1 MAKKVKSKL
10 AREIGEVAKNQRRV
24 SVRKSESKDDK
35 LTSSNSPSAGTSSNE
50 GEVASPKAHLKPSRR
65 RSPKKKNDETSTSNI
80 ARPYAIYD
88 CNDAWVVAAKRTR
101 TNIHGAFLREGLGE
115 KGLSAGKN
123 AEIDIFIAE
132 NKSSDAV
139 YSDKNFLTIDY
150 DTFLCIYNI
159 LCFIS
164 SIREFNFHTP
174 PRIGR
179 RLETYNSLE
188 DLNSDIQSNVQ
199 IENVNQRR
207 VFTKAQKRNIKE
219 RIRDLLKMNVNAILG
234 HDDFLQHFNV
244 HPAVLLFINT
254 VNANK
259 IDITNSCD
267 FDNYFSIDLI
277 TAFVNRFN
285 LIFNQPAYKKATSK
299 RLFNVQ
305 ENVNSVMEHANA
317 IMKNG
322 SAHAIRFCLGFNCP
336 FDDEYDIKFERA
348 LKLRLKTPSQV
359 NDYRLMMLRTG
370 RNAVFRNGAKN
381 PIMKYIDGYI
391 WKMDYCSIRGHYL
404 HVILFLKENWDKHFN
419 IMESIGEMWRAKVK
433 NGDVFSYRGTR
444 SRINLQPATNKQKI
458 LNDIH
463 DLFIQD
469 VLAYADTT
477 LSSGKKIRTFGKGA
491 QKGWVLNS
499 MQQGQTMPAAHE
511 QKLAEFQ
518 ALMEKAGIEPAEL
531 LAAID
536 TKAKRAPRPP
546 KYRYVENGVEKTW
559 TGQGRTPKF
568 LAEQLEQGRQLD
580 DFLI

>member
-1 MAKKVKSKL
+1 MAKKVKSKW
-10 AREIGEVAKNQRRV
+10 AREIGDAVKNQRRV
-24 SVRKSESKDDK
+24 VVREIESKDGK
-35 LTSSNSPSAGTSSNE
+35 VASSELSSASHLSNE
-50 GEVASPKAHLKPSRR
+50 DKVASPEAHLKPSRR
-65 RSPKKKNDETSTSNI
+65 RTSQKKNEEKIATNI

-101 TNIHGAFLREGLGE
+101 TNIHGAFSREGLGE

-139 YSDKNFLTIDY
+139 YSNKKILTDDF
-150 DTFLCIYNI
+150 DTFLCIYKI
-159 LCFIS
+159 LHFIS
-164 SIREFNFHTP
+164 YIREFNFHTH

-207 VFTKAQKRNIKE
+207 AFTKVQKRNIKE
-219 RIRDLLKMNVNAILG
+219 RIRHLLKMNVSAILG
-234 HDDFLQHFNV
+234 HDDFLQHLNV
-244 HPAVLLFINT
+244 HPAVSLFINT

-259 IDITNSCD
+259 IDITNRGD
-267 FDNYFSIDLI
+267 FERYFSMDLI

-305 ENVNSVMEHANA
+305 ENVASVMEHANA
-317 IMKNG
+317 IMKSG
-322 SAHAIRFCLGFNCP
+322 STHAIRFCLGFN
-336 FDDEYDIKFERA
+336 FKLDDEYDVEFEKA

-359 NDYRLMMLRTG
+359 NDYRLMTLRAG

-391 WKMDYCSIRGHYL
+391 WKMDYCSVRGYYL
-404 HVILFLKENWDKHFN
+404 HVILFLKENWNKHFN
-419 IMESIGEMWRAKVK
+419 IMESIGEMWREKVK

-444 SRINLQPATNKQKI
+444 SRINLQTATNQQKM

-499 MQQGQTMPAAHE
+499 TQQGKTKPTAHE
-511 QKLAEFQ
+511 QKLAKFQ
-518 ALMEKAGIEPAEL
+518 TLMDKAGIDPAEL

-536 TKAKRAPRPP
+536 KKAKRAPRPP
-546 KYRYVENGVEKTW
+546 KYRYVENGVEHTW

>member
-1 MAKKVKSKL
+1 MTKKVKGRL
-10 AREIGEVAKNQRRV
+10 AREIGGVAKNQRRIV
-24 SVRKSESKDDK
+24 IRKSESKNDK
-35 LTSSNSPSAGTSSNE
+35 VTSSDLSSADTSSNE
-50 GEVASPKAHLKPSRR
+50 GEVAPPKAQLKSSRR
-65 RSPKKKNDETSTSNI
+65 RIPQKKNEGTSTSNI

-101 TNIHGAFLREGLGE
+101 TNIHGAFLREGLGV
-115 KGLSAGKN
+115 KGLSTGETG
-123 AEIDIFIAE
+123 EIDVFIAE

-139 YSDKNFLTIDY
+139 YSDKNFLTNDY

-188 DLNSDIQSNVQ
+188 DLNSDIKNNVQ
-199 IENVNQRR
+199 IENLNQQR
-207 VFTKAQKRNIKE
+207 VFTKTQKRNIKE
-219 RIRDLLKMNVNAILG
+219 RIRHLLKMNVSAILG
-234 HDDFLQHFNV
+234 YDDFLQHFNV
-244 HPAVLLFINT
+244 HPAVSLFLNT

-267 FDNYFSIDLI
+267 FENYFSIDLI

-285 LIFNQPAYKKATSK
+285 LIFNQPAYKKAASK

-336 FDDEYDIKFERA
+336 LDDEYDLELEKG
-348 LKLRLKTPSQV
+348 LQQRLKTLSQR

-391 WKMDYCSIRGHYL
+391 WKMDYCSVRGYYL
-404 HVILFLKENWDKHFN
+404 HVILFLKENWHKHFN
-419 IMESIGEMWRAKVK
+419 VMESIGEMWRDKVK

-444 SRINLQPATNKQKI
+444 SRINLQTATNKQKM
-458 LNDIH
+458 LDDVR

-469 VLAYADTT
+469 VLAYADST

-491 QKGWVLNS
+491 QKGWVIHS
-499 MQQGQTMPAAHE
+499 TQQRQVKLSAHE

-518 ALMEKAGIEPAEL
+518 ALMEKAGIAPAEL

-536 TKAKRAPRPP
+536 TKVKREPRPP

-568 LAEQLEQGRQLD
+568 LAQQLEQGRQLD
-580 DFLI
+580 EFLI

>member
-10 AREIGEVAKNQRRV
+10 AREIGEAAKNQRRV
-24 SVRKSESKDDK
+24 GVRKSENKDDR

-65 RSPKKKNDETSTSNI
+65 RSPQKKNEKKSEPNI
-80 ARPYAIYD
+80 SRPYAIYD
-88 CNDAWVVAAKRTR
+88 CNNAWIAAAKRTR
-101 TNIHGAFLREGLGE
+101 TNVHGAFLREGLGE

-123 AEIDIFIAE
+123 AEIDIFMAE

-139 YSDKNFLTIDY
+139 YSDKKFLTVDY
-150 DTFLCIYNI
+150 DTFLCIYDI

-219 RIRDLLKMNVNAILG
+219 RIRHLLKMNVSAILG

-244 HPAVLLFINT
+244 HPAVSLFINT

-259 IDITNSCD
+259 IDITNGCD
-267 FDNYFSIDLI
+267 FENYFSIDLI

-336 FDDEYDIKFERA
+336 FDDEYDIKFEKA

-444 SRINLQPATNKQKI
+444 SRINLQPATNKQKM

-477 LSSGKKIRTFGKGA
+477 LSSGKRIRTFGKGA

-499 MQQGQTMPAAHE
+499 MQQGHTMPTAHE

>member
-1 MAKKVKSKL
+1 MAKKVKGKL
-10 AREIGEVAKNQRRV
+10 VREIGEVAKSQRRV
-24 SVRKSESKDDK
+24 VVRNFESKDDRF
-35 LTSSNSPSAGTSSNE
+35 TSSNLSSTSSSFNE
-50 GEVASPKAHLKPSRR
+50 ELATSPKAHLKPSRR
-65 RSPKKKNDETSTSNI
+65 RTSPKKNEKESTSNI
-80 ARPYAIYD
+80 TRPYAIYD
-88 CNDAWVVAAKRTR
+88 CNDAWVAAAKRTR
-101 TNIHGAFLREGLGE
+101 TNIHAAFLREGLGK
-115 KGLSAGKN
+115 KGLSTG
-123 AEIDIFIAE
+123 EIDVFIAE
-132 NKSSDAV
+132 NKSFDAE
-139 YSDKNFLTIDY
+139 YSNKKVLTNDY

-179 RLETYNSLE
+179 RLEKYNSLE
-188 DLNSDIQSNVQ
+188 NLNADIKNNVQ
-199 IENVNQRR
+199 MENENQWR
-207 VFTKAQKRNIKE
+207 VFTKAQKEKIKKE
-219 RIRDLLKMNVNAILG
+219 IRRALKTNVSAILG
-234 HDDFLQHFNV
+234 CEDFLQHFNV
-244 HPAVLLFINT
+244 HPAVSLFVNT
-254 VNANK
+254 VNENN
-259 IDITNSCD
+259 IDITNSRD
-267 FDNYFSIDLI
+267 FESYFSTDLI

-285 LIFNQPAYKKATSK
+285 LIFNQPVYKKATSK

-305 ENVNSVMEHANA
+305 ENVTSVMEHANA

-322 SAHAIRFCLGFNCP
+322 STHAIRFCLGFNCP
-336 FDDEYDIKFERA
+336 LDDEYDLEFDQA
-348 LKLRLKTPSQV
+348 LRQRLTTPSQV
-359 NDYRLMMLRTG
+359 NDYRLMMLHAG

-391 WKMDYCSIRGHYL
+391 WKMDYCSVRGYYL
-404 HVILFLKENWDKHFN
+404 HVILFLKENWHKHFN
-419 IMESIGEMWRAKVK
+419 LMESIGEMWREKVD

-444 SRINLQPATNKQKI
+444 NRINIQTDSNKQKI

-499 MQQGQTMPAAHE
+499 MQQGQTMPTAHK
-511 QKLAEFQ
+511 QKLVEFQ
-518 ALMEKAGIEPAEL
+518 ALMEKAGIDPAEL

>member
-24 SVRKSESKDDK
+24 SVSKSESKDYK
-35 LTSSNSPSAGTSSNE
+35 LTSSNSSSAGTSSNE

-65 RSPKKKNDETSTSNI
+65 RSPQKKNEKKSEPNI
-80 ARPYAIYD
+80 SRPYAIYD
-88 CNDAWVVAAKRTR
+88 CNNAWIAAAKRTR

-115 KGLSAGKN
+115 KGLSAGSN

-139 YSDKNFLTIDY
+139 YSDKKFLTVDY
-150 DTFLCIYNI
+150 DTFLCIYDI

-219 RIRDLLKMNVNAILG
+219 RIRHLLKMNVSAILG
-234 HDDFLQHFNV
+234 YDDFLQHFNV
-244 HPAVLLFINT
+244 HPAVSLFINT

-267 FDNYFSIDLI
+267 FENYFSIDLI

-305 ENVNSVMEHANA
+305 ENVNSVMGHANA

-336 FDDEYDIKFERA
+336 FDDEYDIKFEKA
-348 LKLRLKTPSQV
+348 LKLRLKTPAQV
-359 NDYRLMMLRTG
+359 NDYRLMMLRAG

-444 SRINLQPATNKQKI
+444 SRINLQPATNKQKM

-499 MQQGQTMPAAHE
+499 MQQGQTMPTAHE

>member
-10 AREIGEVAKNQRRV
+10 AREIGDVVKSQRRV
-24 SVRKSESKDDK
+24 VVREIESEDGKVASSE
-35 LTSSNSPSAGTSSNE
+35 LSYTSHLSNE
-50 GEVASPKAHLKPSRR
+50 DKVASPEVHLKPSRR
-65 RSPKKKNDETSTSNI
+65 RTSQKKNEEKIATNI

-101 TNIHGAFLREGLGE
+101 TNIHGAFSREGLGE
-115 KGLSAGKN
+115 KGLGTG
-123 AEIDIFIAE
+123 EIDVFIAE
-132 NKSSDAV
+132 NKSFDAE
-139 YSDKNFLTIDY
+139 YSNRKVLTNDY
-150 DTFLCIYNI
+150 NTFLCIYNI

-179 RLETYNSLE
+179 RLEKYNSLE
-188 DLNSDIQSNVQ
+188 DLNADIKSNVQ
-199 IENVNQRR
+199 MENKNQWRI
-207 VFTKAQKRNIKE
+207 FTKTQKRNIKE
-219 RIRDLLKMNVNAILG
+219 KVRRLLKMNVSSILG
-234 HDDFLQHFNV
+234 CEDFLQHFNV
-244 HPAVLLFINT
+244 HPAVSLFVNT

-267 FDNYFSIDLI
+267 FENYFSMDLI

-285 LIFNQPAYKKATSK
+285 LTFNQPVYKKATSK

-305 ENVNSVMEHANA
+305 ENVTSVMEHANA
-317 IMKNG
+317 IMTNG
-322 SAHAIRFCLGFNCP
+322 STHAIRFCLGFNCP
-336 FDDEYDIKFERA
+336 LDDEYDLEFEQA
-348 LKLRLKTPSQV
+348 LRQRLTTPSQV
-359 NDYRLMMLRTG
+359 NDYRLMTLRAG

-391 WKMDYCSIRGHYL
+391 WKMDYCSVRGYYL
-404 HVILFLKENWDKHFN
+404 HVILFLKENWNKDFN
-419 IMESIGEMWRAKVK
+419 IMESIGEMWREKVK

-444 SRINLQPATNKQKI
+444 SRINLQTATNQQKM

-491 QKGWVLNS
+491 QKGWVINS
-499 MQQGQTMPAAHE
+499 TQQGKTKPTAHE
-511 QKLAEFQ
+511 QKLAKFQ
-518 ALMEKAGIEPAEL
+518 TLMDKAGIDPAEL

-536 TKAKRAPRPP
+536 KKAKRAPRPP
-546 KYRYVENGVEKTW
+546 KYRYVENGVEHTW

>member
-1 MAKKVKSKL
+1 MAKEVKGKL
-10 AREIGEVAKNQRRV
+10 ARKIGGIAKSQRRV
-24 SVRKSESKDDK
+24 SIRKSESKDDK
-35 LTSSNSPSAGTSSNE
+35 VTPSNSSSAGTSSNE
-50 GEVASPKAHLKPSRR
+50 REVASSKAYLKPSRR
-65 RSPKKKNDETSTSNI
+65 RGTKKKNDKTSTPNI

-88 CNDAWVVAAKRTR
+88 CNDAWVVAAQRTR
-101 TNIHGAFLREGLGE
+101 TNIHGAFLREGLGD
-115 KGLSAGKN
+115 KGLSTGKTG
-123 AEIDIFIAE
+123 EIDVFIAE

-139 YSDKNFLTIDY
+139 YSNKKILTNDY

-159 LCFIS
+159 LRFVS
-164 SIREFNFHTP
+164 YIREFNFHTP
-174 PRIGR
+174 PQIGR

-188 DLNSDIQSNVQ
+188 DLNSDIQNNAQ
-199 IENVNQRR
+199 IENANQRR
-207 VFTKAQKRNIKE
+207 VFTKVQKRNIKE
-219 RIRDLLKMNVNAILG
+219 RIRYLLKMNVSAILG
-234 HDDFLQHFNV
+234 YDDFLQHFNV
-244 HPAVLLFINT
+244 HPAVFLFINT

-259 IDITNSCD
+259 IDITNRGD
-267 FDNYFSIDLI
+267 FERYFSIDLI
-277 TAFVNRFN
+277 SAFVNRFN
-285 LIFNQPAYKKATSK
+285 LIFNQPAYKKAISK

-305 ENVNSVMEHANA
+305 ENVASVMEHANF
-317 IMKNG
+317 IMKDG
-322 SAHAIRFCLGFNCP
+322 SSHAIRFCLGFNCP
-336 FDDEYDIKFERA
+336 LDDEYDIEFE
-348 LKLRLKTPSQV
+348 KELRLKSSSQL
-359 NDYRLMMLRTG
+359 NDYRLMTLRTG

-391 WKMDYCSIRGHYL
+391 WKMDYCSIRGYYL
-404 HVILFLKENWDKHFN
+404 HVILFLKENWNKHFN
-419 IMESIGEMWRAKVK
+419 IMESIGEMWREKVK

-444 SRINLQPATNKQKI
+444 SRINLQTATNQQKM

-499 MQQGQTMPAAHE
+499 TQQGKTKPTAHE

-518 ALMEKAGIEPAEL
+518 TLMDKAGIDPAEL

-536 TKAKRAPRPP
+536 KKAKRAPRPP
-546 KYRYVENGVEKTW
+546 KYRYVENGVEHTW

>member
-1 MAKKVKSKL
+1 MTRKVKGKL
-10 AREIGEVAKNQRRV
+10 EREIGEVAKGQRRGV
-24 SVRKSESKDDK
+24 VRKLETKDDRVA
-35 LTSSNSPSAGTSSNE
+35 SSNLSSASSSSNE
-50 GEVASPKAHLKPSRR
+50 ALAASPKAHLKPSRR
-65 RSPKKKNDETSTSNI
+65 RTAQKKNEKENTTSNI
-80 ARPYAIYD
+80 TRPYAIYD

-101 TNIHGAFLREGLGE
+101 TNIHAAFLRERLGE
-115 KGLSAGKN
+115 KGLSSG
-123 AEIDIFIAE
+123 EIDVFIAE
-132 NKSSDAV
+132 NKSFDAE
-139 YSDKNFLTIDY
+139 YSNKKVLTNDY

-179 RLETYNSLE
+179 RLEKYNSLE
-188 DLNSDIQSNVQ
+188 DLNAGIKNNVQ
-199 IENVNQRR
+199 MANKNQWR

-219 RIRDLLKMNVNAILG
+219 KVRRLLKINVSSIFG
-234 HDDFLQHFNV
+234 CEDFLQHFNV
-244 HPAVLLFINT
+244 HPAVSLFVNT

-259 IDITNSCD
+259 IDITNNCD
-267 FDNYFSIDLI
+267 FENYFSMDLI

-285 LIFNQPAYKKATSK
+285 LIFNQPVYKKATSK

-305 ENVNSVMEHANA
+305 ENVTSVMEHANA

-336 FDDEYDIKFERA
+336 LDDEYDPEFEKA
-348 LKLRLKTPSQV
+348 LRSRLTTPSQV
-359 NDYRLMMLRTG
+359 NDYRLMMLHAG

-391 WKMDYCSIRGHYL
+391 WKMDCCSVRGYYL

-419 IMESIGEMWRAKVK
+419 IMESIGEMWREKVK

-444 SRINLQPATNKQKI
+444 SRINLQIATNQQKM

-499 MQQGQTMPAAHE
+499 TQQGKTKPTVHE
-511 QKLAEFQ
+511 QKLAKFQ
-518 ALMEKAGIEPAEL
+518 TLMDKAGIDPAEL

-536 TKAKRAPRPP
+536 KKAKRAPRPP
-546 KYRYVENGVEKTW
+546 KYRYVENGVEHTW

-568 LAEQLEQGRQLD
+568 LTEQLEQGRQLD
-580 DFLI
+580 EFLI

>member
-1 MAKKVKSKL
+1 MAKKVKGKS
-10 AREIGEVAKNQRRV
+10 AREIGEVAKSQRRV
-24 SVRKSESKDDK
+24 ADRNVESKDDK
-35 LTSSNSPSAGTSSNE
+35 VKSSNLSSASSSSNE
-50 GEVASPKAHLKPSRR
+50 ELAASPQANLKPLRR
-65 RSPKKKNDETSTSNI
+65 RTPPKNNDKENTSNI
-80 ARPYAIYD
+80 TRPYAIYD
-88 CNDAWVVAAKRTR
+88 CNDSWVVAAKRTR

-115 KGLSAGKN
+115 KGLSTG
-123 AEIDIFIAE
+123 EMGGIDVFIAE

-139 YSDKNFLTIDY
+139 YSNKKFLTNDY

-159 LCFIS
+159 LRFIS
-164 SIREFNFHTP
+164 YIREFNFHTP

-188 DLNSDIQSNVQ
+188 DLNSDIKSNVK
-199 IENVNQRR
+199 IENENQQRA
-207 VFTKAQKRNIKE
+207 FTKAQKIKTKE
-219 RIRDLLKMNVNAILG
+219 RVRHLLKMNVSAILG
-234 HDDFLQHFNV
+234 YDDFLQHFNV

-259 IDITNSCD
+259 IDITNRGD
-267 FDNYFSIDLI
+267 FERYFSMDLI
-277 TAFVNRFN
+277 SAFVNRFN

-305 ENVNSVMEHANA
+305 ENVASVMEHANA

-336 FDDEYDIKFERA
+336 FDDEYDIEFE
-348 LKLRLKTPSQV
+348 KTLRLKTPSQV
-359 NDYRLMMLRTG
+359 SDYRLMTLRTG
-370 RNAVFRNGAKN
+370 RDAVFRNGAKN
-381 PIMKYIDGYI
+381 PMMKYVDGYI
-391 WKMDYCSIRGHYL
+391 WKMDYCSIRGYYL
-404 HVILFLKENWDKHFN
+404 HVILFLKENWNKHFN
-419 IMESIGEMWRAKVK
+419 IMESIGEMWREKVK

-444 SRINLQPATNKQKI
+444 SRINLQTATNQQKM

-499 MQQGQTMPAAHE
+499 TQQGKTKPTAHE
-511 QKLAEFQ
+511 QKLAKFQ
-518 ALMEKAGIEPAEL
+518 ALMDKAGIDPAEL

-536 TKAKRAPRPP
+536 KKAKRAPRPP
-546 KYRYVENGVEKTW
+546 KYRYVENGVAHTW

-580 DFLI
+580 EFLI